1 MSRDQRQKVL
11 DWPAGE
17 RPTAEEPPWARFDY
31 MKLRETLE
39 AIVSGME
46 AAAQQIESSPPSE
59 PQPESNLRQVAS
71 DDQPMALPG
80 FLPDQ

>member
-17 RPTAEEPPWARFDY
+17 LATAEMPPWAWFDY
-31 MKLRETLE
+31 NKLRETLE
-39 AIVSGME
+39 AIVQGME
-46 AAAQQIESSPPSE
+46 AAAQQIEGSPPSE
-59 PQPESNLRQVAS
+59 PAARQHS
-71 DDQPMALPG
+71 PTSGLDDQPMALPG